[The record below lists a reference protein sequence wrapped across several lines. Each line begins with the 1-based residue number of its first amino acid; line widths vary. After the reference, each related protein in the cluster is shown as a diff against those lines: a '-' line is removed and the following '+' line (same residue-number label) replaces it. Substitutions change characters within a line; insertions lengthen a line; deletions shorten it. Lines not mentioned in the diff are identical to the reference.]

1 MFDVKYFYQICIK
14 YNEIITYCEEIILNT
29 LKSSQA
35 EREFIYIWKAIA
47 LLSIISAH
55 VAATSENASAVELF
69 CSRLISSWGS
79 YGVPAFFIASGYLYE
94 RTLQN
99 HDIKYILQNKFKGLI
114 IPWLFCGTL
123 VWLYVVLRKG
133 NITVSSW
140 LNFVS
145 GNNSYLYYMT
155 ITIVIYVMYI
165 FLRKKDL
172 YIYLGICMWLFN
184 NIFAFALRL
193 ETSFSIYLNVFVWL
207 GWFLIGALIQKKNL
221 QNYIQVFAGSK
232 WTLLALSG
240 ICYVLYICFF
250 GSEMSYWHKFYL
262 PVEALSL
269 LVMLFLTYTVK
280 SCLKNNTLL
289 VNIGRDSFSLYL
301 LHMPIAGITANIMS
315 RFSTGILMLLRPFIV
330 LAVTYFL
337 LWIADIIARHIRLER
352 LFHIVIGKR

>member
-1 MFDVKYFYQICIK
+1 
-14 YNEIITYCEEIILNT
+14 
-29 LKSSQA
+29 
-35 EREFIYIWKAIA
+35 
-47 LLSIISAH
+47 
-55 VAATSENASAVELF
+55 
-69 CSRLISSWGS
+69 
-79 YGVPAFFIASGYLYE
+79 
-94 RTLQN
+94 
-99 HDIKYILQNKFKGLI
+99 
-114 IPWLFCGTL
+114 
-123 VWLYVVLRKG
+123 
-133 NITVSSW
+133 
-140 LNFVS
+140 
-145 GNNSYLYYMT
+145 
-155 ITIVIYVMYI
+155 
-165 FLRKKDL
+165 
-172 YIYLGICMWLFN
+172 MWLFN